1 MSHPPVATERMA
13 LTSSGHVR
21 YPLKTP
27 YRDGTTHV
35 VIEPLDFMARL
46 AALVPP
52 PRMHLTRYHGVFAPH
67 SKLRAAVTPA
77 HRGMGAP
84 QSLPAAEACVWHRD
98 PGLCPLR
105 REAPGHRQHRGAAGD
120 REDPRAPGA
129 VAGPPALSSKKRGAW
144 GLSGEPVGQGRCV
157 PGSRWAAGEGGLRRW
172 QAGAGRGFRGT
183 MAFGCLPGRPTGPT
197 MTLFMPPQSPQP
209 ISRASTGLADGV

>member
-1 MSHPPVATERMA
+1 MLLSDVGFRRPGGSGGVLCDTAPAVATGCRC
-13 LTSSGHVR
+13 GQ
-21 YPLKTP
+21 
-27 YRDGTTHV
+27 
-35 VIEPLDFMARL
+35 
-46 AALVPP
+46 AAD
-52 PRMHLTRYHGVFAPH
+52 
-67 SKLRAAVTPA
+67 TPA
-77 HRGMGAP
+77 RGDELGA
-84 QSLPAAEACVWHRD
+84 AAEACVWHRD

-157 PGSRWAAGEGGLRRW
+157 PGSRWAAGEGGFRRW

-197 MTLFMPPQSPQP
+197 MTLFMPPQSPRA
-209 ISRASTGLADGV
+209 SSLASTGLADGV